1 MHSFLLTR
9 RGEQGY
15 RFEIS
20 SSDPPGN
27 KSGTSHTMGKLVF
40 YFFSLQT
47 LFAFD
52 TKDVGKVVDYFD
64 EKQKKWIRVGGF
76 PSMCPRSHFR
86 YDDHEAVMVDGDL
99 YVAGGKM

>member
-1 MHSFLLTR
+1 M
-9 RGEQGY
+9 
-15 RFEIS
+15 
-20 SSDPPGN
+20 
-27 KSGTSHTMGKLVF
+27 
-40 YFFSLQT
+40 
-47 LFAFD
+47 
-52 TKDVGKVVDYFD
+52 DYFD